1 MLLIGTTFCKFCLLY
16 PLARRI
22 ANTNSVSNNM
32 SSTTSVA
39 GGSGASGKDNKVDT
53 SDTMSDTMGARD
65 GVGSSGAPAVQVN
78 EADKVVDVSLLSLRY
93 HTCILTLAG
102 ATL

>member
-1 MLLIGTTFCKFCLLY
+1 MIGTNSCKFCPLY

-53 SDTMSDTMGARD
+53 SDTMGDTMGAGD
-65 GVGSSGAPAVQVN
+65 GAGSSGAPAVQEN
-78 EADKVVDVSLLSLRY
+78 EPDKVVDVSLLSLHY
-93 HTCILTLAG
+93 LTCILTLAG
-102 ATL
+102 ATH